1 VAQSR
6 EALLFAFSV
15 SCLLH
20 STPVFACLDVQIE
33 TSTREYGEPAEFD
46 LSVIVRSGCSAPV
59 IVLPQSIR
67 RNYVS
72 VGSGAAQYSPFPG
85 PPINPWQDAFLLR
98 PSQSQTLMV
107 RGMRDGD
114 GVWNLERGRYEM
126 SIRLTVTP
134 EAAKASALQVK
145 NPGAPIW
152 EGDIRSSNIR
162 VIYSPAP
169 PAPRFGE
176 AVTPLEMV
184 SNEER

>member
-46 LSVIVRSGCSAPV
+46 LSVIVRSNCSAPV

-72 VGSGAAQYSPFPG
+72 VGSGAIVAAGS
-85 PPINPWQDAFLLR
+85 
-98 PSQSQTLMV
+98 V
-107 RGMRDGD
+107 
-114 GVWNLERGRYEM
+114 
-126 SIRLTVTP
+126 VTSDV
-134 EAAKASALQVK
+134 EAYTIVA
-145 NPGAPIW
+145 G
-152 EGDIRSSNIR
+152 
-162 VIYSPAP
+162 SPAKVI
-169 PAPRFGE
+169 RHIQEKGE
-176 AVTPLEMV
+176 QV
-184 SNEER
+184 